1 MFKNLFKKLFGKD
14 SEYVNVKLNKEI
26 HVILKEWN
34 VKRKDDISLKKN
46 LGTREAIYKI
56 QSRTYMPTHPDYG
69 FEEVELCLDFCGDPN
84 YFKNLEEIKQHYNSS
99 DFFNSIAEF
108 EEFMELIE
116 ESSNIHDFLSK
127 FEETDIEY
135 DEAYIIHFKE
145 VWKDQAYFLTR
156 DEAEA
161 YTKYQ
166 AHNLRYS
173 RVYVE
178 YPGYG
183 NRSYFNKFLEI
194 LDHKDIFGGGVD
206 NR

>member
-26 HVILKEWN
+26 HEILKEWN
-34 VKRKDDISLKKN
+34 IKRKEDISLKKN

-56 QSRTYMPTHPDYG
+56 QSRTYRPTHPDYG
-69 FEEVELCLDFCGDPN
+69 FEEVELCLVFGGDPN
-84 YFKNLEEIKQHYNSS
+84 YFKNLKDIKQHYDSS

-108 EEFMELIE
+108 DEFIELIE
-116 ESSNIHDFLSK
+116 ESTNIHDFLSK
-127 FEETDIEY
+127 LEESDIEY
-135 DEAYIIHFKE
+135 DEAYIIYFKE
-145 VWKDQAYFLTR
+145 VWEDQAYFLTR

-161 YTKYQ
+161 YRKYQ
-166 AHNLRYS
+166 AHNLRHS

-194 LDHKDIFGGGVD
+194 LDHKDIFGEGK
-206 NR
+206 